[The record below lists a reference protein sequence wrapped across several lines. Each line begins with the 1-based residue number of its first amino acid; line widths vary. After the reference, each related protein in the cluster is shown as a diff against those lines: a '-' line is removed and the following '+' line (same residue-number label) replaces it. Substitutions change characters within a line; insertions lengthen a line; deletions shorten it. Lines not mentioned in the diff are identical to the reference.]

1 MPPPP
6 DQTRARTEQAH
17 VLERHGDEVYVHY
30 VNTDKR
36 LDEWVA
42 QRDVRP
48 AATHEADVAATS
60 GAGRKRKR
68 GRPANAHAKAK
79 AKANAN
85 ANANG
90 EGSASRRGSPS
101 SRDSRLRSGSGSAQ
115 PEMQNASTDAARVS
129 ASVITE
135 EEYDIEHHKQITAKR
150 NFDKVIFGRWQI
162 KTWYFSPYPLT
173 ESESE
178 DTGTPSSHTPHAA
191 GRIPGV
197 SRSSIRSHGR
207 TSDLF
212 AGGLGRSHGIGQN
225 STLWVCDRCF
235 KYMAEGLSWE
245 SHVKK
250 CTRKSPPGRKVYQR
264 GAHIIWEV
272 DGAKEKLYCQ
282 NLSLF
287 GKLFI
292 DIKTLF
298 FDCDNFLFY
307 ILTDADSQ
315 RDHVL
320 GFFSKEKVS
329 YDDYNLACIVVLP
342 PYQKK
347 GYGMLL
353 IEFSYELSRR
363 AGKIGTPERPLS
375 DLGLRS
381 YLTYWI
387 STLIR
392 FFRRLLSVL
401 PPDTAQITTTGL
413 TADVADA
420 IAAPSPIRDSED
432 GSSSMSKKRRKS
444 TKGWDGEDL
453 SAAAVALRTAQANDT
468 NDPMWTALRTVETRA
483 NADGS
488 ATTHVVVRCTLADV
502 ARACNL
508 RVEDA
513 AFALNECGL
522 LVRRLP
528 PATAPTPNA
537 KQNSVD
543 GEGDVGETLAIT
555 REMVEAVARE
565 RDVKRMWIRH
575 ERRSPVKLEEG
586 PEEL

>member
-1 MPPPP
+1 MEKRKTDLELYIVSKNGV
-6 DQTRARTEQAH
+6 DQHAY
-17 VLERHGDEVYVHY
+17 VLERRGDEVYVHY
-30 VNTDKR
+30 VNSDKR
-36 LDEWVA
+36 LDEWLPQA
-42 QRDVRP
+42 AVRP
-48 AATHEADVAATS
+48 AGSHEANMAGSATY
-60 GAGRKRKR
+60 RKRKR
-68 GRPANAHAKAK
+68 GSVD
-79 AKANAN
+79 
-85 ANANG
+85 
-90 EGSASRRGSPS
+90 EETSASTRLSRSP
-101 SRDSRLRSGSGSAQ
+101 AQ
-115 PEMQNASTDAARVS
+115 SDVLAAGLAGTDTVEDPP
-129 ASVITE
+129 ITE

-150 NFDKVIFGRWQI
+150 NFDKVIFGRWEI

-173 ESESE
+173 EAEAE
-178 DTGTPSSHTPHAA
+178 DQVAVPTHHGPSSSI
-191 GRIPGV
+191 RIPGV
-197 SRSSIRSHGR
+197 GRSSIRSHGR

-212 AGGLGRSHGIGQN
+212 AGGLGRNTTTGEKAM
-225 STLWVCDRCF
+225 LWVCDKCF

-250 CTRKSPPGRKVYQR
+250 CTRKHPPGRKVYQR

-298 FDCDNFLFY
+298 FDCDNFMFY

-347 GYGMLL
+347 GYGMLM

-363 AGKIGTPERPLS
+363 AGRIGTPERPLS

-381 YLTYWI
+381 YLTYWV

-392 FFRRLLSVL
+392 FFRRLLAVL
-401 PPDTAQITTTGL
+401 PPDASKMITIGGMPDL
-413 TADVADA
+413 AEAYMMS
-420 IAAPSPIRDSED
+420 PSAEPED
-432 GSSSMSKKRRKS
+432 WATSKLKRRKS
-444 TKGWDGEDL
+444 TKGWDGEEL
-453 SAAAVALRTAQANDT
+453 PGTAHRPAEPYDGT
-468 NDPMWTALRTVETRA
+468 DPMFTTLRTVETTP

-488 ATTHVVVRCTLADV
+488 ATAHVMLHCTLADI
-502 ARACNL
+502 ARATNL
-508 RVEDA
+508 RVEDV

-522 LVRRLP
+522 LLKRR
-528 PATAPTPNA
+528 
-537 KQNSVD
+537 K
-543 GEGDVGETLAIT
+543 GEDAGDTEDIVVMS
-555 REMVEAVARE
+555 REMVETVAKE
-565 RDVKRMWIRH
+565 RGVKKMCMSLAH
-575 ERRSPVKLEEG
+575 VL
-586 PEEL
+586 L